1 VARNDV
7 LCKYETVVVERGEGG
22 GEESESI
29 SDVGFTYEVSY
40 NGRHSTESKRK
51 IIERRTS
58 IYRTSSYCSLKSAV
72 CK

>member
-1 VARNDV
+1 MVR
-7 LCKYETVVVERGEGG
+7 EMGG

-40 NGRHSTESKRK
+40 NGSHSTGSKGK
-51 IIERRTS
+51 IIERRAN
-58 IYRTSSYCSLKSAV
+58 IYRTSLYISLKSAA